1 MKKFALILLSAF
13 IFTAMVPALTG
24 PAFASD
30 PDITKLK
37 ELQFDVGDVLSL
49 DKKDK
54 TEQQPQT
61 YFGEGKNPIQEFIIR
76 IINFALTI
84 IASIAIIILIIGGF
98 QMMLSQG
105 NQQKLD
111 EAKDVVKYAIIGLI
125 VTLLSYVIVISVQS
139 IFA

>member
-24 PAFASD
+24 PALASD

-37 ELQFDVGDVLSL
+37 ELQFDVGDTLNL
-49 DKKDK
+49 GGD
-54 TEQQPQT
+54 EQPQT
-61 YFGEGKNPIQEFIIR
+61 YFGEGQNPIQEFIIR

-84 IASIAIIILIIGGF
+84 IGSIAIIILIIGGF

>member
-13 IFTAMVPALTG
+13 IFTALAPALSG
-24 PAFASD
+24 PALASD
-30 PDITKLK
+30 PDITRLK
-37 ELQFDVGDVLSL
+37 ELQFDVGDVLKL

-54 TEQQPQT
+54 TEQQSQT
-61 YFGEGKNPIQEFIIR
+61 YFGEGQNPIQEFIIR

-84 IASIAIIILIIGGF
+84 IGSIAIIILIIGGF
-98 QMMLSQG
+98 QMMFSQG

-111 EAKDVVKYAIIGLI
+111 EAKDIVKYAIIGLI

-139 IFA
+139 IFG